1 MLHPKIVRK
10 AREESYVP
18 CQRINLSRLEDNQ
31 YQDGEG
37 GRRPCLESKR
47 RSPIL
52 HIVTTTL
59 NHFASSNTS
68 KNNESYKEENQLR
81 RIITKRSQ
89 AWPTMTDNA
98 KARSVDV
105 TLFFNTFFH
114 HHAFSCYYHYH
125 AAVAE
130 FQAMCVCERW
140 TTYIVYSDIPLY
152 YRIPT

>member
-1 MLHPKIVRK
+1 MLHPKIARK

-31 YQDGEG
+31 YQDQG

-68 KNNESYKEENQLR
+68 KNNEVIR
-81 RIITKRSQ
+81 RKTNFR
-89 AWPTMTDNA
+89 
-98 KARSVDV
+98 
-105 TLFFNTFFH
+105 
-114 HHAFSCYYHYH
+114 
-125 AAVAE
+125 
-130 FQAMCVCERW
+130 
-140 TTYIVYSDIPLY
+140 
-152 YRIPT
+152 